1 MHRVVCTQHW
11 SRNWRTRAHTG
22 RWSIPA
28 VSHSCRRA
36 IATTG
41 TPHQCCLY
49 PHPKYI
55 LVSYVCLLPV
65 PKMLSLKFK
74 SQLIRVVVIVIAVGT
89 VDDNGCSRNGH
100 AILIHMVVWWYA
112 YLVVL
117 VSVAAVRTGVR
128 FASSTAK
135 RPSLCDRQEWKAS
148 ESCAHRPGPA
158 HVAGTHRQQR
168 TGCSIVSQSCAWV
181 PLARA
186 ITTTP
191 HQYCLYPHPK
201 CIAGTN

>member
-55 LVSYVCLLPV
+55 LVSYLCLLPV
-65 PKMLSLKFK
+65 PKTLSLKFK

-89 VDDNGCSRNGH
+89 VDDNGCSLNGH
-100 AILIHMVVWWYA
+100 AILIHMVVWWYGGMVVWWYGGMVVWWYGGMVVWWYGGMLIWWCWCRWRRCA
-112 YLVVL
+112 LECDSHPPLRSAHHCATAKSGKPASRVHTDLVPHMSLAHTDNNVL
-117 VSVAAVRTGVR
+117 VA
-128 FASSTAK
+128 
-135 RPSLCDRQEWKAS
+135 Q
-148 ESCAHRPGPA
+148 
-158 HVAGTHRQQR
+158 
-168 TGCSIVSQSCAWV
+168 
-181 PLARA
+181 
-186 ITTTP
+186 
-191 HQYCLYPHPK
+191 
-201 CIAGTN
+201 